1 MRSRSR
7 RAGSR
12 RSKAAAHRPPPVCAK
27 PPHFRSCTGVRWRRA
42 ALAREIIHDTRH
54 NERRHAF
61 VPRER
66 PDLAPGGEAAMAHGM
81 ADIRRR
87 AWPPDV
93 SNLPHERWPALETVD
108 IVFFGTC
115 CPRGDG
121 AAAGGAGSAQRLAG
135 EGHAEASTLA
145 AEFDRTVPTGQRERT
160 RHDPPQSACAQRD
173 DRRCPE
179 RGHRRPRAAS
189 AGSCAG
195 ADDICR
201 RELDGRAE
209 GYPAASQKQG
219 HPVPTMSFT
228 SNSRLAR
235 QIEQGAPANIFASAD
250 ENWMDYLQKRNLIM
264 NESRS
269 NLLSNSLVLVVPASA
284 RPKGAAPVTIE

>member
-1 MRSRSR
+1 
-7 RAGSR
+7 
-12 RSKAAAHRPPPVCAK
+12 
-27 PPHFRSCTGVRWRRA
+27 
-42 ALAREIIHDTRH
+42 
-54 NERRHAF
+54 
-61 VPRER
+61 
-66 PDLAPGGEAAMAHGM
+66 
-81 ADIRRR
+81 
-87 AWPPDV
+87 
-93 SNLPHERWPALETVD
+93 
-108 IVFFGTC
+108 
-115 CPRGDG
+115 
-121 AAAGGAGSAQRLAG
+121 
-135 EGHAEASTLA
+135 
-145 AEFDRTVPTGQRERT
+145 FDRTVPSGQRERT
-160 RHDPPQSACAQRD
+160 QHDPPQSACAQRD

-201 RELDGRAE
+201 RELDDLTDA
-209 GYPAASQKQG
+209 PKDISAASQKQG

-284 RPKGAAPVTIE
+284 RPKGAAPVTIEPDFDRAGLLGKDGRLATGDPAHVPVGIYAEQAPRKLGLWEAVSGRPAPSDAVRAALLLVERGEAPPGIVYSTDEALPVPPAPPSIAEGSDYDSCLRLLTDDPEGASAYADAWEATGGGEGARHCHALAEIALGHATDGAQEL